1 MNNIIVKKKES
12 FSLYGENA
20 PFTINNL
27 IVYPLTKE
35 NDNRDIMETEFVIS
49 WKDSIDFYFI
59 DLFTTKSQIYT
70 DEELNNIIQSENYT
84 RPTLE

>member
-27 IVYPLTKE
+27 TVYPLTKE
-35 NDNRDIMETEFVIS
+35 NDDRDIMETEFVIS
-49 WKDSIDFYFI
+49 WEDNLDFYFI
-59 DLFTTKSQIYT
+59 EQFTTRTEIYT
-70 DEELNNIIQSENYT
+70 DEELKNIIQNNY
-84 RPTLE
+84 LVE